1 MSGLILFM
9 IVPPVCKNF
18 LSQHNLPE
26 YISIHTYGSGQAF
39 ITDFSAKHVEN
50 SDRHQSKFTHS
61 VELKKGDRH
70 RFYTIHNI
78 KAPLAMQPM

>member
-9 IVPPVCKNF
+9 IVPPVCKIC
-18 LSQHNLPE
+18 SQHNLPE

-50 SDRHQSKFTHS
+50 GDSTNSSLSH
-61 VELKKGDRH
+61 VEN
-70 RFYTIHNI
+70 Y
-78 KAPLAMQPM
+78 

>member
-9 IVPPVCKNF
+9 IVPPVCKIC
-18 LSQHNLPE
+18 SQHNLPE

-50 SDRHQSKFTHS
+50 
-61 VELKKGDRH
+61 GDRH
-70 RFYTIHNI
+70 R
-78 KAPLAMQPM
+78 